1 MAADNRV
8 GHIGDSTS
16 RGRATYLELFLDL
29 VYVFALTRL
38 SQRLTDDFT
47 VSRRTLFSE
56 LGQTLLV
63 LLALWQVWL
72 LTAWVTSRF
81 DPRRIEIQLLV
92 IASMFG
98 ALIMAVSLPQAFG
111 ERGVIFASTF
121 VAIQIGR
128 PLFLVLLLRG
138 HPRQPA
144 STRILFWSVFSS
156 VGWIAGA
163 LNGGAGRGILW
174 TAAVALEFIGAA
186 LRWPTPGLGRTDR
199 DEWRIG
205 APHLAERYQ
214 QVLLI
219 ALGEAIL
226 VSGFVLSA
234 VGFAVERTATFVAT
248 FLTTVFFWRVYFYQ
262 ASHPLASAF
271 DSSRDHLRFS
281 RSSGYTH
288 LVMVCGIVSTAVG
301 YGLLIADPYP
311 SHDLTWI
318 SIIFGG
324 PALFLAGRAWCE
336 QEMSAKVASTRWY
349 GILALALLTPVAAFL
364 PLLVAPFL
372 ATAVLAGI
380 VVADVLRNPG
390 ELAIE
395 PNPPV

>member
-144 STRILFWSVFSS
+144 STGSCSGRCSPRS
-156 VGWIAGA
+156 AGSP
-163 LNGGAGRGILW
+163 GR
-174 TAAVALEFIGAA
+174 
-186 LRWPTPGLGRTDR
+186 
-199 DEWRIG
+199 
-205 APHLAERYQ
+205 
-214 QVLLI
+214 
-219 ALGEAIL
+219 
-226 VSGFVLSA
+226 
-234 VGFAVERTATFVAT
+234 
-248 FLTTVFFWRVYFYQ
+248 
-262 ASHPLASAF
+262 
-271 DSSRDHLRFS
+271 
-281 RSSGYTH
+281 
-288 LVMVCGIVSTAVG
+288 
-301 YGLLIADPYP
+301 
-311 SHDLTWI
+311 
-318 SIIFGG
+318 
-324 PALFLAGRAWCE
+324 
-336 QEMSAKVASTRWY
+336 
-349 GILALALLTPVAAFL
+349 
-364 PLLVAPFL
+364 
-372 ATAVLAGI
+372 
-380 VVADVLRNPG
+380 
-390 ELAIE
+390 
-395 PNPPV
+395 